1 MAGITF
7 LGWLAMAY
15 AGTLAIPAAQLD
27 NFNTKFAA
35 GVDSGDSCWDRV
47 GGEPGTYG
55 SFENYSLD
63 LLCNWRLKK
72 EVVTKDVTKYTLT
85 RG

>member
-1 MAGITF
+1 MTGITF

-35 GVDSGDSCWDRV
+35 GVDSGDSCWDRTS
-47 GGEPGTYG
+47 GTSGTYG
-55 SFENYSLD
+55 HPSDYTLDIVCNYRLTHETVSKD
-63 LLCNWRLKK
+63 VKVWRLS
-72 EVVTKDVTKYTLT
+72 
-85 RG
+85 R